1 MKMKKKY
8 MGGGMNKPRM
18 TYRMGGLS
26 KAQSREMDQDNDGD
40 IDAQDL
46 AMLRKAKHGMKMEYG
61 HGGKNEYGH
70 GGKNEY
76 GHGGK
81 NKMHSMEHGGKNKM
95 YSMEHGGEMMKRTGF
110 MEMGS
115 KMPKFKMGEDDTMD
129 ALIIMQEGGVPL
141 KKKTIP
147 QEGAEMPERERAGT
161 EKARE
166 GVGNLP
172 VETRDQNAEERQK
185 DIDLLEKFA
194 QEYREEFEAFIKKA
208 NEMNNEMREE
218 NMRSDNIPGM
228 YDPADMRGRM

>member
-1 MKMKKKY
+1 MKMRKKY

-26 KAQSREMDQDNDGD
+26 KAQSREMDKDNDGD

-46 AMLRKAKHGMKMEYG
+46 AMLRKAKHGMKM
-61 HGGKNEYGH
+61 EYGH

-147 QEGAEMPERERAGT
+147 QEGAEMPEREVEGT

-166 GVGNLP
+166 AVGVSRESDLP
-172 VETRDQNAEERQK
+172 AREQSAEERQK

-194 QEYREEFEAFIKKA
+194 QEYREEFEDFIKKV
-208 NEMNNEMREE
+208 NEMDKRGGPDT
-218 NMRSDNIPGM
+218 SM
-228 YDPADMRGRM
+228 YDPMRGSM

>member
-40 IDAQDL
+40 IDGQDL

-61 HGGKNEYGH
+61 HGGKN
-70 GGKNEY
+70 
-76 GHGGK
+76 
-81 NKMHSMEHGGKNKM
+81 KM
-95 YSMEHGGEMMKRTGF
+95 YSMEHGGETMKRTGF

-129 ALIIMQEGGVPL
+129 ALIIMQDGGVPL

-147 QEGAEMPERERAGT
+147 QEGAEMPGE
-161 EKARE
+161 ARDTPE
-166 GVGNLP
+166 AGVGKTP
-172 VETRDQNAEERQK
+172 PKEAEKELQM
-185 DIDLLEKFA
+185 
-194 QEYREEFEAFIKKA
+194 Y
-208 NEMNNEMREE
+208 ME
-218 NMRSDNIPGM
+218 NMDDFARQYPDEFKKIIMDIMGPQDEMEKKPDTSM
-228 YDPADMRGRM
+228 YDPKNM

>member
-1 MKMKKKY
+1 MKMRKKY

-18 TYRMGGLS
+18 NYRMGGLS

-61 HGGKNEYGH
+61 HGGKNEYG
-70 GGKNEY
+70 
-76 GHGGK
+76 
-81 NKMHSMEHGGKNKM
+81 HGGKNKM

-185 DIDLLEKFA
+185 NIDILEKFA
-194 QEYREEFEAFIKKA
+194 QEYREEFEAFIKKV
-208 NEMNNEMREE
+208 NEMDR
-218 NMRSDNIPGM
+218 RGRPDYDTSM
-228 YDPADMRGRM
+228 YDPMRGSM

>member
-1 MKMKKKY
+1 MKMRKKY

-81 NKMHSMEHGGKNKM
+81 NKMYSMEHGGKNKM

-185 DIDLLEKFA
+185 NIDILEKFA
-194 QEYREEFEAFIKKA
+194 QEYREEFEAFIKKV
-208 NEMNNEMREE
+208 NEMDR
-218 NMRSDNIPGM
+218 RGRPDYDTSM
-228 YDPADMRGRM
+228 YDPMRGSM